1 MGYPTYEREVHTLF
15 SRFETALEYQ
25 FEQQL
30 LEFITNKNHYM
41 WYRKKHQV
49 TTILYNIT
57 TDVHYVNTA
66 DFKYKADTLQELSP
80 SNS

>member
-1 MGYPTYEREVHTLF
+1 MLKQCYDPNMYVSITCDLNDC
-15 SRFETALEYQ
+15 AAP
-25 FEQQL
+25 L
-30 LEFITNKNHYM
+30 LEFITDKNHYI

-57 TDVHYVNTA
+57 TDIHYVNTA
-66 DFKYKADTLQELSP
+66 DFKYKADIMEELSP